1 MRDFDWRYWLGFV
14 LLADLSSHAHELFHH
29 LVGRVVCGDWGEVTF
44 WVFSLAP
51 GCAGPKTAIVTA
63 AGPLLTYGLAWLGVA
78 LVAPGRYAWGVALI
92 FAQFT
97 WSRLLSSLF
106 TGDERALRRRL
117 LPQRAAAW
125 VIEAGLLLVIALP
138 PLVVAF
144 RTLRRAGAL
153 RLIWL
158 YLVAGLIGWSS
169 LLVWNELSARM
180 PLGISDGASRWY
192 FVIIAV
198 ELTLVW
204 RWRRRLA
211 GFPTS
216 TPSAARAPR
225 PVA

>member
-29 LVGRVVCGDWGEVTF
+29 LVGRIVCGDWGEVTF

-78 LVAPGRYAWGVALI
+78 IVAQGRHAFGVAVI
-92 FAQFT
+92 FAQLT

-106 TGDERALRRRL
+106 TGDERALRQRL
-117 LPQRAAAW
+117 LPPGAAAW

-144 RTLRRAGAL
+144 RALRRAVAL
-153 RLIWL
+153 RLIWR
-158 YLVAGLIGWSS
+158 YVVGGLIGWSS
-169 LLVWNELSARM
+169 LVAWNALSARI
-180 PLGISDGASRWY
+180 PIGISDGVSRWY

-204 RWRRRLA
+204 RWRRHLGR
-211 GFPTS
+211 FPTS
-216 TPSAARAPR
+216 QSRAPRAPR